1 MENAS
6 KALLMAAGVLLGIML
21 LSLAVYLIVTFGSQ
35 SAEMHKQI
43 EIDRLNQFNTQF
55 TSYEGKQCTIYDV
68 ITVANL
74 ATENNKYY
82 ELNKMSGNA
91 TGNDMYIQVILKRT
105 GFSDINHLEYGA
117 NDDTTSITSANNIII
132 SDETNRIQSSDEY
145 LPIYSCTVD
154 ISTTTNRV
162 YKVIFSE

>member
-43 EIDRLNQFNTQF
+43 ETDRLNKFNTQF

-82 ELNKMSGNA
+82 ELPRIASTTNA
-91 TGNDMYIQVILKRT
+91 TGNDMYIQVRLKKNGT
-105 GFSDINHLEYGA
+105 YKNIEYGYNSTTDEISLA
-117 NDDTTSITSANNIII
+117 NQNMIEQDIREI
-132 SDETNRIQSSDEY
+132 SNYSDK
-145 LPIYSCTVD
+145 LPTYSCTVM
-154 ISTTTNRV
+154 ISNVTQRV
-162 YKVIFSE
+162 YQVSFE